1 MATVQGVSY
10 AHINFEEYQEWR
22 NKTVVYSD
30 TLEAG
35 SVAEMSYL
43 AMGLAGER
51 GETIDAIKKLLRAH
65 GPSASVSLVVSQGT
79 KENIVN
85 ELGDVIWYF
94 VGLCETLGIP
104 PYEVFAANI
113 DKLMDRHGMGLEE
126 YNYSRMGSGGVQLKT

>member
-10 AHINFEEYQEWR
+10 AHINFEEYQTWR
-22 NKTVVYSD
+22 EKTVVYSD

-65 GPSASVSLVVSQGT
+65 GPSASVSRIVSQST
-79 KENIVN
+79 KENIVK

-94 VGLCETLGIP
+94 VGLCEILGIP

-113 DKLMDRHGMGLEE
+113 DKLMDRHGMGLAE
-126 YNYSRMGSGGVQLKT
+126 YNSRLGSGGVQLKP